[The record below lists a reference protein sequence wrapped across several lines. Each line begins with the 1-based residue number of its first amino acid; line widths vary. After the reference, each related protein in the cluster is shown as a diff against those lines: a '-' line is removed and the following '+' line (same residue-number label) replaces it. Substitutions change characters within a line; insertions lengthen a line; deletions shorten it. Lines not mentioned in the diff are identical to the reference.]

1 MHTESTNAIDRIYIL
16 PSNDSYSESNYQE
29 LTELLIEQGI
39 ALTDTNGAY
48 RSVYDILK
56 DLADGWKDM
65 GDIIQS
71 DFLFKQI
78 LDLSMD
84 AYEDFLNAP

>member
-39 ALTDTNGAY
+39 TPTDTNGAY

-56 DLADGWKDM
+56 DLADKWKDM

-71 DFLFKQI
+71 DFLSKQI

>member
-1 MHTESTNAIDRIYIL
+1 MNAIDRIYIL
-16 PSNDSYSESNYQE
+16 PPNDSYSESNYQKLAE
-29 LTELLIEQGI
+29 MLIEQGV
-39 ALTDTNGAY
+39 APTDTNGAY

-56 DLADGWKDM
+56 DLADKWKDM

-71 DFLFKQI
+71 DFLSEQI